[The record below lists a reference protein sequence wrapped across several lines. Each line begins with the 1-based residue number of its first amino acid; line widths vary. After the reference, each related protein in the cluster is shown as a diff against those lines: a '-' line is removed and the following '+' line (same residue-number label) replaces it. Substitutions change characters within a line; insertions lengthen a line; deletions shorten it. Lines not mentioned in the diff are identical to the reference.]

1 MKDNRA
7 ISDFKNAFWRSTAVW
22 QSLFDEGRAG
32 TEYAVITPEEIEVF
46 GIQRERYA
54 AMVALYEAYEA
65 VKNICDMGS
74 YSATL
79 CAAMRQELGLKDDG
93 HISAVEMQKLGQ
105 VVGVSYRD
113 ASAMFYKV
121 MFWERRVGLT
131 RFKDEKDEEYQAIPF

>member
-1 MKDNRA
+1 MPKRSPLA
-7 ISDFKNAFWRSTAVW
+7 DFKDAFRRSVACW
-22 QSLFDEGRAG
+22 QSLFDEGRSG
-32 TEYAVITPEEIEVF
+32 TEYAVITQEEIEVF
-46 GIQRERYA
+46 GILLERYA

-74 YSATL
+74 YDPDL
-79 CAAMRQELGLKDDG
+79 CAAMRRELSLKDNG
-93 HISAVEMQKLGQ
+93 RISVEEIQTLGQ

-131 RFKDEKDEEYQAIPF
+131 RFKDEADEASA